1 MGIMARKD
9 PELKKAL
16 RYADEIESIFY
27 DVNYQAGDDQEI
39 KERFVDLISA
49 IIDFMETGYL
59 PEKLYSEG

>member
-1 MGIMARKD
+1 VEIMARKD

>member
-1 MGIMARKD
+1 VEIMARKD

-49 IIDFMETGYL
+49 IIKY
-59 PEKLYSEG
+59 